1 MKKILFVTSEAYPLI
16 KTGGLADVSGSLP
29 IALKALGHD
38 VRILL
43 PGYASVVEMGHFES
57 VRLLHGDG
65 GIAILEGVLPGS
77 TVPVWLLAHPEYF
90 GRLGNPYLASDGKPW
105 PDNPA
110 RFSLL
115 CHVAV
120 EIAMDRLGLRWQPD
134 IVHCN
139 DWQTGL
145 APALLSDEP
154 GRPATVFTIHNLAYQ
169 GVFPYETFLKLRL
182 PNRFWSSHALEFYNQ
197 FSFIKGG
204 LVFSDR
210 ITTVSPHYAEEIQGE
225 EFGAGLEGLLR
236 HRRERLSGILNGI
249 DADAWNPATDPYIAA
264 NYDIDTLEKR
274 AANRIALQQVFGLAQ
289 DDAIVLMAWVGRL
302 VQQKGIDLVIELL
315 PKLMRMPIQLVIVG
329 SGEARYEQ
337 ILLDWARLYPDR
349 IAVKLG
355 YDEANAHL
363 IEAGTDL
370 FLMPSRF
377 EPCGLN
383 QMYSQRYGA
392 IPVVRHVGGLA
403 DTVADANAT
412 NLTMDRATGV
422 VFQEAAAEDLLQ
434 ALNRGFVLCQNK
446 VLREKVQKAG
456 MSKDFSWRQSA
467 QCYLDLYDLAM
478 ADRLT
483 AESLLQIK
491 MDT

>member
-43 PGYASVVEMGHFES
+43 PGYASVMDKGHFES
-57 VRLLHGDG
+57 VRLLHDDG
-65 GIAILEGVLPGS
+65 GIAVLEGVLPGS
-77 TVPVWLLAHPEYF
+77 TVPVWLLAHSEYF
-90 GRLGNPYLASDGKPW
+90 GRPGNPYLGPDGKPW

-120 EIAMDRLGLRWQPD
+120 EIAMDRLGLRWKPD

-169 GVFPYETFLKLRL
+169 GVFPYETFLELRL

-264 NYDIDTLEKR
+264 NYDINTLEKR
-274 AANRIALQQVFGLAQ
+274 AANRVALQQVFGLAQ
-289 DDAIVLMAWVGRL
+289 DDEIVLMAWVGRL

-315 PKLMRMPIQLVIVG
+315 PQLMRMPIQLVIVG

-337 ILLDWARLYPDR
+337 ILLDWTRLYPDR

-403 DTVADANAT
+403 DTVADANPT
-412 NLTMDRATGV
+412 NLTMDRATGI
-422 VFQEAAAEDLLQ
+422 VFREATAADLLQ

-456 MSKDFSWRQSA
+456 MRKDFSWRKSA

>member
-29 IALKALGHD
+29 IALKSLGHD

-43 PGYASVVEMGHFES
+43 PGYASAIAAGHFQQ

-65 GIAILEGVLPGS
+65 EIAIMEGVLPGS
-77 TVPVWLLAHPEYF
+77 QVPVWLLAHAQYF
-90 GRLGNPYLASDGKPW
+90 GRPGNPYLGPDGKPW
-105 PDNPA
+105 PDNPE

-115 CHVAV
+115 CHVAA
-120 EIAMDRLGLRWQPD
+120 EIAMDRLGLRWKPD

-169 GVFPYETFLKLRL
+169 GIFPYETFVKLRL
-182 PNRFWSSHALEFYNQ
+182 PSRFWSYHALEFYNQ
-197 FSFIKGG
+197 LSFIKGG
-204 LVFSDR
+204 LVFADR
-210 ITTVSPHYAEEIQGE
+210 INTVSPHYAEEIQGE
-225 EFGAGLEGLLR
+225 EFGAGLEGLLK

-249 DADAWNPATDPYIAA
+249 DADAWNPATDPFIAA
-264 NYDIDTLEKR
+264 NYDIDSLEKR
-274 AANRIALQQVFGLAQ
+274 ATNKAALQRAFKLAQ
-289 DDAIVLMAWVGRL
+289 NDEIVVMAWVGRL

-315 PKLMRMPIQLVIVG
+315 PKLMQMPIQLVIVG
-329 SGEARYEQ
+329 TGETRYEQ
-337 ILLDWARLYPDR
+337 ILLHWTRLYSDR

-355 YDEANAHL
+355 YDEASAHL

-392 IPVVRHVGGLA
+392 VPVVRHVGGLA

-412 NLTMDRATGV
+412 NLSMGRATGV
-422 VFQEAAAEDLLQ
+422 VFHDATTDDLFR

-446 VLREKVQKAG
+446 VRREKVQKAG
-456 MSKDFSWRQSA
+456 MGKDFSWRQSA
-467 QCYLDLYDLAM
+467 QRYLDLYDLAM

-483 AESLLQIK
+483 ADSLLQIK
-491 MDT
+491 ADI

>member
-29 IALKALGHD
+29 IALKGLGHD

-43 PGYASVVEMGHFES
+43 PGYASAIAAGHFEQ

-65 GIAILEGVLPGS
+65 EIAILEGVLPGS
-77 TVPVWLLAHPEYF
+77 AVPVWLLAHSQYF
-90 GRLGNPYLASDGKPW
+90 GRSGNPYLGPDGKPW
-105 PDNPA
+105 PDNPE

-120 EIAMDRLGLRWQPD
+120 EAAMDRLGLQWKPD

-169 GVFPYETFLKLRL
+169 GVFPYETFVKLRL
-182 PNRFWSSHALEFYNQ
+182 PNRFWSYHALEFYNQ
-197 FSFIKGG
+197 LSFIKGG
-204 LVFSDR
+204 LVFADR
-210 ITTVSPHYAEEIQGE
+210 INTVSPHYAEEIQGE
-225 EFGAGLEGLLR
+225 EFGAGLEGLLKY
-236 HRRERLSGILNGI
+236 RRERLSGILNGI
-249 DADAWNPATDPYIAA
+249 DADAWNPATDPYIHT
-264 NYDIDTLEKR
+264 NYGIDSLEKR
-274 AANRIALQQVFGLAQ
+274 PVNKTALQRVFKLAQ
-289 DDAIVLMAWVGRL
+289 DDEIILMAWVGRL

-315 PKLMRMPIQLVIVG
+315 PRLMQMPIQLVIVG
-329 SGEARYEQ
+329 SGEIRYEQ
-337 ILLDWARLYPDR
+337 ILLHWARLYPDR

-355 YDEANAHL
+355 YDEASAHL

-392 IPVVRHVGGLA
+392 VPIVRHVGGLA

-412 NLTMDRATGV
+412 NLSMGQATGV
-422 VFQEAAAEDLLQ
+422 VFHDAATDDLFQ

-467 QCYLDLYDLAM
+467 QRYLDLYDLAM

-483 AESLLQIK
+483 ADSLLQIK
-491 MDT
+491 VDT